1 VDDECIFRGSFKS
14 GRRRTLTASSA
25 QSGFTLVETLM
36 AMVVAAS
43 ASIGLISALGAARQM
58 AEEARMREEASR
70 LANMLLIEAE
80 RGEMGALS
88 TAGPTGQ
95 DGLRWTRSIRQQAA
109 SDRVSRIEVIVPWR
123 AGRQTGSLD
132 LVSYRWTQE

>member
-1 VDDECIFRGSFKS
+1 
-14 GRRRTLTASSA
+14 
-25 QSGFTLVETLM
+25 M